1 MVIKEKTK
9 ETDGPHVGL
18 NMSFASEPDFICSDN
33 TAQAIFQAGDD
44 LTQYK
49 KTNSYTAHLPMP
61 DKEKHYVLKTKTK
74 VRERA
79 YTVQPK
85 SELENLLPNE
95 QQTKEEADKHLEYHQ
110 GIAFQSVDDV
120 LDEKPQKNDATV
132 TGQILFAV
140 ASLRDADKSS
150 IQAAAAMLNSI
161 LKKEKNK
168 LRGKVPEIIDIIY
181 FHMRA
186 IQEPSAREAAIG
198 AVCLLTEKHTEEA
211 ITSLLRLSLLCDRH
225 ITQIW
230 EGLGQAK
237 QPVRLQVL
245 AKLLEVLKRR
255 PFLSNELPEPDPSS
269 KDNSPLLPLA
279 ATKALCIIF
288 RDKKC
293 KVPMNSFY
301 VSVIIFL
308 VIQLHY
314 LVDCSDID
322 YGQEEILQTSSYIS
336 CTMETLKALVKRE
349 TTSRACF
356 ASLTGSWDLLSSPEN
371 YLEGVLLLARA
382 LVKHHRGLDYAVF
395 TKVIPLLHHGDD
407 KQKLT
412 AMAFFTALLSS
423 ESTYTVLQ
431 KHYSLGLLKNWLAD
445 SSATYRWL
453 SLHGMGNVA
462 HHLQS
467 KKEFTTLIL
476 SILPSFDDSDEK
488 VALTAMEVIT
498 KVMVQQKIN
507 VNLYVKITKQ
517 LQPFLADGRNKVSCA
532 ANKLFQDIL
541 KNIDA
546 KDKYAMQDQV
556 LTAIVTLMV
565 NLQELNLDV
574 AKSRMDSLHECKV
587 FQGWTTN
594 DNEDSWDMVCKHLV
608 KEHPGKL
615 RRLLNQ
621 AQHYR
626 QSPQKSSRSAATIF
640 IDTILHHME
649 SSSMQKTEV
658 DFLKQAFSSF
668 PLEKQCPV
676 VLEPEKVCRFCPA
689 LFRCSRYFPR
699 SCI

>member
-1 MVIKEKTK
+1 MQCLEVTRTTMVIKEKTK

-269 KDNSPLLPLA
+269 KDNFPLLPLA
-279 ATKALCIIF
+279 CA
-288 RDKKC
+288 
-293 KVPMNSFY
+293 
-301 VSVIIFL
+301 
-308 VIQLHY
+308 
-314 LVDCSDID
+314 
-322 YGQEEILQTSSYIS
+322 IS
-336 CTMETLKALVKRE
+336 RGNAKYTM
-349 TTSRACF
+349 
-356 ASLTGSWDLLSSPEN
+356 
-371 YLEGVLLLARA
+371 
-382 LVKHHRGLDYAVF
+382 
-395 TKVIPLLHHGDD
+395 
-407 KQKLT
+407 Q
-412 AMAFFTALLSS
+412 
-423 ESTYTVLQ
+423 
-431 KHYSLGLLKNWLAD
+431 
-445 SSATYRWL
+445 
-453 SLHGMGNVA
+453 
-462 HHLQS
+462 
-467 KKEFTTLIL
+467 
-476 SILPSFDDSDEK
+476 
-488 VALTAMEVIT
+488 
-498 KVMVQQKIN
+498 
-507 VNLYVKITKQ
+507 
-517 LQPFLADGRNKVSCA
+517 
-532 ANKLFQDIL
+532 
-541 KNIDA
+541 
-546 KDKYAMQDQV
+546 
-556 LTAIVTLMV
+556 IV
-565 NLQELNLDV
+565 
-574 AKSRMDSLHECKV
+574 
-587 FQGWTTN
+587 
-594 DNEDSWDMVCKHLV
+594 
-608 KEHPGKL
+608 
-615 RRLLNQ
+615 
-621 AQHYR
+621 
-626 QSPQKSSRSAATIF
+626 
-640 IDTILHHME
+640 
-649 SSSMQKTEV
+649 
-658 DFLKQAFSSF
+658 
-668 PLEKQCPV
+668 
-676 VLEPEKVCRFCPA
+676 
-689 LFRCSRYFPR
+689 
-699 SCI
+699 